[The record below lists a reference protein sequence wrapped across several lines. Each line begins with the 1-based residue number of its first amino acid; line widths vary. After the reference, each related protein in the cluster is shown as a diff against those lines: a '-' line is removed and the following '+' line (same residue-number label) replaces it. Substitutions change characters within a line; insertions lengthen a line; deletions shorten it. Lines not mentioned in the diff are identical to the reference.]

1 MRPSLG
7 AGNAAGRGD
16 GVDPVGVE
24 GAAGGVGRLGA
35 RVAGAAEG
43 VAEGVVAFAVDADDF
58 PFVAEGVLAAA
69 GFRTAGLR
77 AAGRLLPGPS
87 TGGVAGAAASGT
99 TAGSAAAGAAAG
111 FFRPVAELETGR
123 GVDAP
128 GEPAPFFAVATNETL
143 MRPR

>member
-43 VAEGVVAFAVDADDF
+43 VDAFAVDAGDF
-58 PFVAEGVLAAA
+58 PFAAEGVLAAA

-77 AAGRLLPGPS
+77 AAGRLLAGGS
-87 TGGVAGAAASGT
+87 TGGTAGVAPSGT
-99 TAGSAAAGAAAG
+99 TAGSAAAGAAAA